1 MQPSKPRPR
10 RTRRAR
16 PALSSPPRKLAGT
29 RSRHVLVERNAGG
42 AFSKDMRSLL
52 AGVYRRRIQLA
63 QDAHARLGQNLT
75 ALKMEGYVC
84 AKRLAAIS
92 RCPPD
97 ARASLARMNGWLEE
111 LSVYSRELV
120 AQLTPNILIQLGF
133 EAAASGAVRTSNQR
147 SKGTAEFVRAGR
159 TLRLDAMYSALAFDL
174 FCDVLSELE
183 KFSIGKVHLKFSRP
197 DRALV
202 ITFEVN
208 DLRRPYRPGANI
220 RCLVAVLGG
229 RMSCVGPR
237 RGQVIEL
244 EIPILDLERLD

>member
-1 MQPSKPRPR
+1 MQPRKPRPKR
-10 RTRRAR
+10 PPRAQ
-16 PALSSPPRKLAGT
+16 PALPLITAKAAAR
-29 RSRHVLVERNAGG
+29 RHVRLSPSKSSVS
-42 AFSKDMRSLL
+42 SKDVLLSL
-52 AGVYRRRIQLA
+52 AGVHRHRIQLA
-63 QDAHARLGQNLT
+63 QDAHARLGQKLT

-84 AKRLAAIS
+84 AKRLAATS

-97 ARASLARMNGWLEE
+97 VHQSLAKMNEWLEE

-120 AQLTPNILIQLGF
+120 AQLTSNILIQLGF
-133 EAAASGAVRTSNQR
+133 EAAAAGAVRFSNQR
-147 SKGTAEFVRAGR
+147 SNGEAEFVREGR
-159 TLRLDAMYSALAFDL
+159 SLRLGLVFSALAFDL

-208 DLRRPYRPGANI
+208 DLRRPYRPGPNI
-220 RCLVAVLGG
+220 RCLVAVLDG
-229 RMSCVGPR
+229 RMSRVGPR

-244 EIPILDLERLD
+244 EIPILDLERLE

>member
-1 MQPSKPRPR
+1 LTQEK
-10 RTRRAR
+10 TT
-16 PALSSPPRKLAGT
+16 GT
-29 RSRHVLVERNAGG
+29 RSRHILLSRNDRG
-42 AFSKDMRSLL
+42 AFSMDMLSLL
-52 AGVYRRRIQLA
+52 AGIYRRRIQLV

-84 AKRLAAIS
+84 AKHLATMPQ
-92 RCPPD
+92 CPPD
-97 ARASLARMNGWLEE
+97 ARESLARMNGWLDE

-133 EAAASGAVRTSNQR
+133 EAAAAGAVRTSNQR
-147 SKGTAEFVRAGR
+147 SKGTAEFVREGR
-159 TLRLDAMYSALAFDL
+159 TLRLDVVFSALAFDL

-183 KFSIGKVHLKFSRP
+183 KFSIAKVHLKFSRP

-208 DLRRPYRPGANI
+208 DLRRPYRPGPNI
-220 RCLVAVLGG
+220 RCLVAVLDG
-229 RMSCVGPR
+229 RMSCVRPR
-237 RGQVIEL
+237 CGQVIEL